1 MLESKPSPLIC
12 IQGLQG
18 CKRLYLSFKITI
30 SPLQTSG
37 TSKHFFTNLDSPGG
51 LVFAGMTEHTET
63 AHFTPP
69 LNCQAWIAVVF
80 AGMTEH
86 TETAHFT
93 PPLNCQAWIAASAT
107 PITEVTAE
115 TPSAVLAF
123 AMFGLEFHPTSLRRI
138 IHQLNTMLAIDE
150 MIEAVLIGLE
160 LLKTH
165 VSTILRTREGMSWFT
180 KSNSILQLHG
190 WEVSMKSLY
199 GRSPDGLHR

>member
-18 CKRLYLSFKITI
+18 CKRLCLSSKITI

-51 LVFAGMTEHTET
+51 L
-63 AHFTPP
+63 
-69 LNCQAWIAVVF
+69 VF